1 MVSTVD
7 DYAKFARM
15 MMHYGT
21 LDGVRILGRKT
32 VELMTSS
39 HLTREQAKDFNWD
52 SLWGYDY
59 GFLMRVLRNPGEAG
73 CNASVGE
80 YGWDGWTGNYITMDP
95 SENMAFLYFIQK
107 TDAGTT
113 EEVRK
118 LRMTVYA
125 SL

>member
-1 MVSTVD
+1 MSTVD

-59 GFLMRVLRNPGEAG
+59 GF
-73 CNASVGE
+73 
-80 YGWDGWTGNYITMDP
+80 
-95 SENMAFLYFIQK
+95 
-107 TDAGTT
+107 
-113 EEVRK
+113 
-118 LRMTVYA
+118 
-125 SL
+125 